1 MKSIAF
7 IIITI
12 ALARA
17 GVIRRSDAIDVDIT
31 DCCPTCVNSKIEK
44 VPGRRDDSRG
54 QRKTFER
61 WYTRTGSDSDIST
74 RFPDSH
80 SALSPCDKPIST
92 IETRESTDIN
102 FCATSTKRTGS
113 CNPAPLE

>member
-1 MKSIAF
+1 MKSIVF

-17 GVIRRSDAIDVDIT
+17 AVIRRSDAIDVDIT
-31 DCCPTCVNSKIEK
+31 DCCPTCVNSKTEK
-44 VPGRRDDSRG
+44 VPGRRDDSRD
-54 QRKTFER
+54 QRKVFER
-61 WYTRTGSDSDIST
+61 WYTRTGSGSDTST

-80 SALSPCDKPIST
+80 SALPPRDGPIST

-102 FCATSTKRTGS
+102 FCASSTK
-113 CNPAPLE
+113 